1 VLAAL
6 LLAASDRG
14 MGPDEGIW
22 FHVAREW
29 VDHGV
34 PPYQGPVENK
44 TPGIF
49 YLFALSYRFFGP
61 DTWPPRLAGIAA
73 MAAGCLALR
82 ALGGRLFDATA
93 GLVAALVAGLAFAS
107 RVVDGPEA
115 AMTESFAV
123 GLSLLALWQVEVG
136 TTAGAGRGRR
146 FLLAG
151 LLLGLAIAFKQIA
164 VVSGLVLALWAWSRP
179 PAPGRTPVRWA
190 ADMTL
195 VALGAVLA
203 TVASVVPLL
212 AAGVGVGDYARGAW
226 LILLDPGS
234 ARWTFAERMVRFWWR
249 FQHPVSTLLI
259 GAGVFA
265 LLRPRLG
272 VTAGTSRLLLAWF
285 ALDLAGVGASGNF
298 YGHHF
303 KQVVPPAALA
313 IGALASAGVRLAAAR
328 PRLARWL
335 APALLAIVL
344 LALFPQKPLAGL
356 LRGQSTAIGF
366 APQIRLGEWIRE
378 RTAPD
383 DLVFTYVWGG
393 LPQTVSGRRSP
404 SRYFNR
410 NFLTTPAAARDLRA
424 DLERHPPDVIVVD
437 DEPPCWFQRHVQA
450 CCRLALVS
458 TSGFTVY
465 ERFPPEGRGEVLP
478 ADPETPCLEPV
489 DGVATGMMRPRDRIA
504 SPWRRP

>member
-1 VLAAL
+1 VLGAL
-6 LLAASDRG
+6 LLAANDRA

-29 VDHGV
+29 VDHGM
-34 PPYQGPVENK
+34 PPYRGPVENK

-49 YLFALSYRFFGP
+49 YVFALSYRFFGP
-61 DTWPPRLAGIAA
+61 DTWPPRLAGIAS
-73 MAAGCLALR
+73 MVAGCLALS
-82 ALGGRLFDATA
+82 ALGRRVFDPTA
-93 GLVAALVAGLAFAS
+93 GLVAALVAGLTFAS
-107 RVVDGPEA
+107 RVIDGPEA

-123 GLSLLALWQVEVG
+123 GLAMLALWQVERA
-136 TTAGAGRGRR
+136 TTAQETRGRR

-151 LLLGLAIAFKQIA
+151 VLLGLAIAFKQVA
-164 VVSGLVLALWAWSRP
+164 LVSGLVLALWAWVRT
-179 PAPGRTPVRWA
+179 PAPERTPARWA
-190 ADMTL
+190 ADVAL
-195 VALGAVLA
+195 IALGAVLA
-203 TVASVVPLL
+203 TAASVAPLL
-212 AAGVGVGDYARGAW
+212 AAGVGVGDYVRGAW

-234 ARWTFAERMVRFWWR
+234 ARWTVADRVLRFWWR

-272 VTAGTSRLLLAWF
+272 VAAGAARLLLAWL
-285 ALDLAGVGASGNF
+285 AIDLLGVCASGNF

-313 IGALASAGVRLAAAR
+313 IGVLASAAVRVSSAR

-335 APALLAIVL
+335 VPALLTAIL

-356 LRGQSTAIGF
+356 LQGQSTAIGYV
-366 APQIRLGEWIRE
+366 PQMRVGQWVRD
-378 RTAPD
+378 RSDAG

-393 LPQTVSGRRSP
+393 LPQAIAGRRSP

-410 NFLTTPAAARDLRA
+410 NFLTTPEAAREVQADLR
-424 DLERHPPDVIVVD
+424 RRPPRLIVVD
-437 DEPPCWFQRHVQA
+437 EDPPCWFQRHLQA

-465 ERFPPEGRGEVLP
+465 ERFPPGGRGEVLP
-478 ADPETPCLEPV
+478 FDPARPCIEPV
-489 DGVATGMMRPRDRIA
+489 DGAAPGMMRARDRFA
-504 SPWRRP
+504 VPWRRP